1 MKSSLGTVM
10 AGLATAVV
18 LGLAWG
24 KDEAAKPQAADTE
37 APSCHGTAV
46 TFVDTP
52 SEAAKQAKKE
62 EKLVFVLHVSGQFE
76 DPSIT

>member
-1 MKSSLGTVM
+1 MRRLKWITAGM
-10 AGLATAVV
+10 A
-18 LGLAWG
+18 
-24 KDEAAKPQAADTE
+24 AAMLVASAGANDQAKKPAAGDPE
-37 APSCHGTAV
+37 SPGCHGTAV